1 MAKAGGAIVA
11 GASKAT
17 AAIMTILVVRAVHA
31 RRAFTARTPVLFR
44 APTGLAVGLARK
56 ESRYD
61 HPPPRVAVLVDS
73 PPRQAAPVARSAPLV
88 PPLPGRQATR
98 DSAMGVRRS

>member
-73 PPRQAAPVARSAPLV
+73 PPRQGAPLAPA
-88 PPLPGRQATR
+88 PPLVSPPPRRPAAR
-98 DSAMGVRRS
+98 DPA